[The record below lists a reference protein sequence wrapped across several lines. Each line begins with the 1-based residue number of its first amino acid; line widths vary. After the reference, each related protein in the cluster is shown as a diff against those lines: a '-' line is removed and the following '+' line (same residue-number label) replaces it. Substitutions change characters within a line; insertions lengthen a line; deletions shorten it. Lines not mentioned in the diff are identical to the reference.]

1 MSPSGHFRAYNF
13 ITGKY
18 IIMHLK
24 WWHKFL
30 RIIKDHILC
39 AMPTKLVLLYD
50 DYLFHHAIS
59 NKWLSFMTTFMTNG
73 SALCNTK
80 ETDYMLPPVKWI
92 GNPPHWINSVA
103 GSINIMKIN
112 ALYFC
117 LSWNQYFCCLFLCQ
131 MAGWKEATRNKIY
144 HNVWDRTLEF
154 PDLIFDI
161 LKNLRYKEVI
171 LLYPGYL
178 LI

>member
-112 ALYFC
+112 ALYF
-117 LSWNQYFCCLFLCQ
+117 LSVMESIFLLLVFVSN
-131 MAGWKEATRNKIY
+131 GG
-144 HNVWDRTLEF
+144 
-154 PDLIFDI
+154 
-161 LKNLRYKEVI
+161 LKRSNT
-171 LLYPGYL
+171 
-178 LI
+178 

>member
-59 NKWLSFMTTFMTNG
+59 NKWLSFMTTVMTNG

-80 ETDYMLPPVKWI
+80 ETDCIFTSSKMNRESPALNQQCCWFNKHNKNQCIILFVYHGINISVACFCVKW
-92 GNPPHWINSVA
+92 
-103 GSINIMKIN
+103 
-112 ALYFC
+112 
-117 LSWNQYFCCLFLCQ
+117 Q
-131 MAGWKEATRNKIY
+131 GWKEATRNKIY
-144 HNVWDRTLEF
+144 HNVCYRTLGF

-161 LKNLRYKEVI
+161 VKNLRYKEVI
-171 LLYPGYL
+171 LL
-178 LI
+178 

>member
-1 MSPSGHFRAYNF
+1 MSLSGHFRAYNF

-59 NKWLSFMTTFMTNG
+59 NKWLSFMTTVMTNG

-80 ETDYMLPPVKWI
+80 EADCIFTSSKMNRESPALNQQCCWFNKHKQNQCIILFVYHGINISVACFCVKWRVEKKQHVI
-92 GNPPHWINSVA
+92 KYITTFDAVHWN
-103 GSINIMKIN
+103 
-112 ALYFC
+112 
-117 LSWNQYFCCLFLCQ
+117 FL
-131 MAGWKEATRNKIY
+131 T
-144 HNVWDRTLEF
+144 
-154 PDLIFDI
+154 
-161 LKNLRYKEVI
+161 
-171 LLYPGYL
+171 
-178 LI
+178 